1 MRIGGPRFTSGLTA
15 APKQKVENTHELRI
29 DTEGQAAWAQ
39 PSQGKPPEEELW
51 IQNEIRGLQALQ
63 QDFQRDL
70 ERQLHERN
78 IHGKILFR
86 KPDDPPL

>member
-51 IQNEIRGLQALQ
+51 IQN
-63 QDFQRDL
+63 
-70 ERQLHERN
+70 
-78 IHGKILFR
+78 
-86 KPDDPPL
+86 